1 MQQITKIKALRSCVQ
16 DWHQQGQSVALVPTM
31 GNLHVGHLQ
40 LVKQAKKLADKV
52 VVSIFVNPTQF
63 VAGEDFDTYPRT
75 IEDDLVQLGAIEP
88 DLIFIPEI
96 DEVYPAGLESE
107 TQVIVPELD
116 GIFCGEFRPG
126 HFTGVATVVSKL
138 LNMVQPDI
146 ALFGNKDYQQLLVI
160 KRLVTDLCIPVEV
173 VGVETVREESGLALS
188 SRNRY
193 LDPQEKEVAA
203 ELHQALSG
211 IAEAVKAGGN
221 DYQQLEADAIANLE
235 DKGFKTEYLSIRNA
249 SNLGEPTEEELVVIV
264 AAWLGKADQA
274 LKSGKFSAII
284 RFCRELSRGWVFQ
297 L

>member
-1 MQQITKIKALRSCVQ
+1 MR

-40 LVKQAKKLADKV
+40 LVKQAKELGDKV
-52 VVSIFVNPTQF
+52 IVSIFVNPTQF

-75 IEDDLVQLGAIEP
+75 IEADLVQLEGIEP
-88 DLIFIPEI
+88 ELIFIPEV
-96 DEVYPAGLESE
+96 DEVYPAGLEGE
-107 TQVIVPELD
+107 TQVVVPELD
-116 GIFCGEFRPG
+116 SIFCGAFRPG

-160 KRLVTDLCIPVEV
+160 KRLVTDLCIPVEI

-193 LDPQEKEVAA
+193 LNPQEKVVAA

-211 IAEAVKAGGN
+211 IAEAVKAGGD
-221 DYQQLEADAIANLE
+221 DYQQFEAEAIAHLE

-249 SNLGEPTEEELVVIV
+249 SNLGEPTEEELVVLA
-264 AAWLGKADQA
+264 AAWLGKARLIDNIQI
-274 LKSGKFSAII
+274 K
-284 RFCRELSRGWVFQ
+284 R
-297 L
+297 

>member
-1 MQQITKIKALRSCVQ
+1 MQQITKVKALRSCVR

-40 LVKQAKKLADKV
+40 LVKQAKELADKV

-75 IEDDLVQLGAIEP
+75 IKDDLEQLEGIEP
-88 DLIFIPEI
+88 DLIFIPEV
-96 DEVYPAGLESE
+96 DEVYPAGLEGE
-107 TQVIVPELD
+107 TQVVVPELD
-116 GIFCGEFRPG
+116 SIFCGAFRPG
-126 HFTGVATVVSKL
+126 HFTGVATVASKL

-160 KRLVTDLCIPVEV
+160 KRLVTDLCIPVEI

-193 LDPQEKEVAA
+193 LTSEEKAVAA

-221 DYQQLEADAIANLE
+221 DYQQFETEAIAHLE

-249 SNLGEPTEEELVVIV
+249 SNLGEPTEGELVVL
-264 AAWLGKADQA
+264 AAVWLGKARLIDNIQ
-274 LKSGKFSAII
+274 IN
-284 RFCRELSRGWVFQ
+284 R
-297 L
+297 

>member
-1 MQQITKIKALRSCVQ
+1 MQQITKVKALRSCVR

-40 LVKQAKKLADKV
+40 LVKQAKNLANKV

-75 IEDDLVQLGAIEP
+75 IEDDVAHLEDIEP
-88 DLIFIPEI
+88 DLIFIPEV
-96 DEVYPAGLESE
+96 DEVYPAGLEGE
-107 TQVIVPELD
+107 TQVVVPELD
-116 GIFCGEFRPG
+116 SIFCGSFRPG

-160 KRLVTDLCIPVEV
+160 KRLVKDLCIPVEV

-193 LDPQEKEVAA
+193 LSPQEKMVAA

-221 DYQQLEADAIANLE
+221 DYQQLEADAVKHLE
-235 DKGFKTEYLSIRNA
+235 KKGFKTEYLSIRNA
-249 SNLGEPTEEELVVIV
+249 SNLGEPTEEELVVLA
-264 AAWLGKADQA
+264 AAWLGKARLIDNIQI
-274 LKSGKFSAII
+274 KRCREGKFPP
-284 RFCRELSRGWVFQ
+284 
-297 L
+297 

>member
-1 MQQITKIKALRSCVQ
+1 MQQITKVKALRSCVR

-40 LVKQAKKLADKV
+40 LVKQAKKLANKV

-75 IEDDLVQLGAIEP
+75 IKDDVAHLGDIEP

-96 DEVYPAGLESE
+96 DEVYPAGLEGE

-116 GIFCGEFRPG
+116 SIFCGAFRPG

-160 KRLVTDLCIPVEV
+160 KRLVKDLCIPVEI

-193 LDPQEKEVAA
+193 LNQQEKMVAA

-211 IAEAVKAGGN
+211 IAEAVKAGVD
-221 DYQQLEADAIANLE
+221 DYQQLEANAVKHLE
-235 DKGFKTEYLSIRNA
+235 KKGFKTEYLSIRNA
-249 SNLGEPTEEELVVIV
+249 SNLGEPTEEELVVLA
-264 AAWLGKADQA
+264 AAWLGKARLIDNIQI
-274 LKSGKFSAII
+274 K
-284 RFCRELSRGWVFQ
+284 RCRDGNFPP
-297 L
+297 

>member
-1 MQQITKIKALRSCVQ
+1 MQQITKVKALRSCVR

-40 LVKQAKKLADKV
+40 LVKQAKKLANKV

-75 IEDDLVQLGAIEP
+75 IKDDVAHLGDIEP
-88 DLIFIPEI
+88 DLIFIPEF
-96 DEVYPAGLESE
+96 DEVYPAGLEGE

-116 GIFCGEFRPG
+116 SIFCGAFRPG

-160 KRLVTDLCIPVEV
+160 KRLVKDLCIPVEI

-193 LDPQEKEVAA
+193 LNQQEKMVAA

-211 IAEAVKAGGN
+211 IAEAVKAGVD
-221 DYQQLEADAIANLE
+221 DYQQLEANAVKHLE
-235 DKGFKTEYLSIRNA
+235 KKGFKIEYLSIRNA
-249 SNLGEPTEEELVVIV
+249 SNLGEPTEEELVVLA
-264 AAWLGKADQA
+264 AAWLGKARLIDNIQI
-274 LKSGKFSAII
+274 K
-284 RFCRELSRGWVFQ
+284 RCREGNFPP
-297 L
+297 

>member
-1 MQQITKIKALRSCVQ
+1 MQQLTKIKALRSCVR
-16 DWHQQGQSVALVPTM
+16 DWHQQGYSVALVPTM

-40 LVKQAKKLADKV
+40 LVNQAKEMADKV

-75 IEDDLVQLGAIEP
+75 IEDDIAHLGSIEP
-88 DLIFIPEI
+88 DLIFIPDI
-96 DEVYPAGLESE
+96 DEVYPAGLEHE

-116 GIFCGEFRPG
+116 SIFCGAFRPG

-160 KRLVTDLCIPVEV
+160 KKLVTDLCLPVEII
-173 VGVETVREESGLALS
+173 GAETVRDESGLALS

-193 LDPQEKEVAA
+193 LNPQEKVVAA
-203 ELHQALSG
+203 ELHQTLLR
-211 IAEAVKAGGN
+211 IKQAVKAGGN
-221 DYQQLEADAIANLE
+221 DYQQLEADAIAYLE

-249 SNLGEPTEEELVVIV
+249 SNLGEPTEEELVIL
-264 AAWLGKADQA
+264 AAVWLGKARLIDNIQI
-274 LKSGKFSAII
+274 K
-284 RFCRELSRGWVFQ
+284 R
-297 L
+297 

>member
-1 MQQITKIKALRSCVQ
+1 MQQITKVKALRSCVR

-40 LVKQAKKLADKV
+40 LVKQAKELADKV
-52 VVSIFVNPTQF
+52 IVSIFVNPTQF

-75 IEDDLVQLGAIEP
+75 IEDDLAELEGIGP
-88 DLIFIPEI
+88 DLIFIPEV
-96 DEVYPAGLESE
+96 DEVYPAGLDGE
-107 TQVIVPELD
+107 TQVVVPELD
-116 GIFCGEFRPG
+116 SIFCGAFRPG

-193 LDPQEKEVAA
+193 LTPEEKVLAA
-203 ELHQALSG
+203 ELYQALSG

-221 DYQQLEADAIANLE
+221 DYQQLEAEAIAHLE
-235 DKGFKTEYLSIRNA
+235 GKGFKTEYLSIRNA
-249 SNLGEPTEEELVVIV
+249 SNLGEPTEGELVVLA
-264 AAWLGKADQA
+264 AAWLGKARLIDNIQI
-274 LKSGKFSAII
+274 K
-284 RFCRELSRGWVFQ
+284 R
-297 L
+297 

>member
-1 MQQITKIKALRSCVQ
+1 MQQITKIKALRNCVR
-16 DWHQQGQSVALVPTM
+16 DWHHQGQSVALVPTM

-40 LVKQAKKLADKV
+40 LVKHAKTIADRV

-63 VAGEDFDTYPRT
+63 IAGEDFDTYPRT
-75 IEDDLVQLGAIEP
+75 LEDDVAHLGDIEP
-88 DLIFIPEI
+88 DLIFIPEVN
-96 DEVYPAGLESE
+96 EVYPAGLECE
-107 TQVIVPELD
+107 TQVVVPELD
-116 GIFCGEFRPG
+116 SIFCGAFRPG

-193 LDPQEKEVAA
+193 LSPQEKEVAA

-211 IAEAVKAGGN
+211 IAVAVKEGGD
-221 DYQQLEADAIANLE
+221 DYQQLEADAIAYLD

-249 SNLGEPTEEELVVIV
+249 SNLGEPTEEELVVLA
-264 AAWLGKADQA
+264 AAWLGKARLIDNIQI
-274 LKSGKFSAII
+274 K
-284 RFCRELSRGWVFQ
+284 R
-297 L
+297 